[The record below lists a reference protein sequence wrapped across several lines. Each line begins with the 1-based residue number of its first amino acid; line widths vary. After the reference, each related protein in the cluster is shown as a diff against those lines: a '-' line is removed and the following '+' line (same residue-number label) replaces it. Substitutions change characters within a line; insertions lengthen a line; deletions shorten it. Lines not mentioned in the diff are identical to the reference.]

1 MATLS
6 GIPGRCTA
14 DGPELFGL
22 NLLEI
27 WRIFNKRKW
36 IILGIAAA
44 VLALGGVRTLM
55 QTPIYTATVRLQIDR
70 PMKIVESGN
79 DVEQQGSDW
88 EFMKTQY
95 ELLGSFSM
103 AERVAS
109 ALKLGAERRFIQT
122 KAVFHFRACDG
133 TVACNLGPVR
143 TKKDLEHAAAGIIVG
158 NVAVNPVPEFEAD

>member
-1 MATLS
+1 MATR
-6 GIPGRCTA
+6 PGTREVSA

-27 WRIFNKRKW
+27 WRLLNKRKW

-44 VLALGGVRTLM
+44 FLALGAVRTLM
-55 QTPIYTATVRLQIDR
+55 KTPIYTATIRLQIDR
-70 PMKIVESGN
+70 PMKIVETGN
-79 DVEQQGSDW
+79 DVVQQGTDW

-109 ALKLGAERRFIQT
+109 ALKLGREADLFKPRQFS
-122 KAVFHFRACDG
+122 VFGLVTQMWHATSASNRSE
-133 TVACNLGPVR
+133 
-143 TKKDLEHAAAGIIVG
+143 KDLRTCGSGHYCGKCWG
-158 NVAVNPVPEFEAD
+158 